1 MTDAAPKKAEGPKI
15 HAEDIQAALAACS
28 FEVDQREGRTATH
41 VHVYDPQ
48 GYYLGSGF
56 SACVD
61 PANFDAQKGQELA
74 LQNALGKAEGALWQ
88 LEGYHLKKE
97 LEAGRY
103 ILSQEDKKRPH
114 HVQQLIASRNN
125 LMHNFTMLTAFVE
138 QGCPGVV
145 DTAEVDL
152 LRAEAPLMLALVQQ
166 MDLRL
171 AHYGLS

>member
-1 MTDAAPKKAEGPKI
+1 MTEVTPKVEGPKI
-15 HAEDIQAALAACS
+15 HAEDIQAQLSACK
-28 FEVDQREGRTATH
+28 FEVDQVEGRTVTH

-48 GYYLGSGF
+48 GYYLASGF

-61 PANFDAQKGQELA
+61 PANFNAELGKQYA
-74 LQNALGKAEGALWQ
+74 LNQALGNAEGKLWQ

-103 ILSQEDKKRPH
+103 ILTQEDKKQPY
-114 HVQQLIASRNN
+114 HVQQLIAARND
-125 LMHNFTMLTAFVE
+125 LMRNFSMLGTFIE

-145 DTAEVDL
+145 NAIEVDL
-152 LRAEAPLMLALVQQ
+152 LREELKPMLALVQQ
-166 MDLRL
+166 YDQRL